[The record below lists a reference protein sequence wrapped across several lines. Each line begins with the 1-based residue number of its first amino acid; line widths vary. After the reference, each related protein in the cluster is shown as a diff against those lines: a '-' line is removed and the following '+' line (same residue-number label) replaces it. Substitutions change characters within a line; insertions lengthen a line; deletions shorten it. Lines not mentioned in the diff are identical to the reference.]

1 MITELEANIER
12 TFCMVT
18 YEDIDEYLTKE
29 EMNKLIELHLKIFE
43 SKLKK
48 NIPNDEVKEMI
59 KMVQKGGESV

>member
-12 TFCMVT
+12 TFCMVK

-29 EMNKLIELHLKIFE
+29 EMNKLIELHLKIYE

>member
-12 TFCMVT
+12 TFCMVK

-29 EMNKLIELHLKIFE
+29 EMNKLIELHLKIYE

-48 NIPNDEVKEMI
+48 NIPNDEVKEII
-59 KMVQKGGESV
+59 KMVQKEGKSV

>member
-12 TFCMVT
+12 TFCMVK